1 MHNYLKKINP
11 NILVFLLF
19 LSFFFIQRL
28 FFDVI
33 QDTTI
38 AFAGSLIYLPHGIRV
53 LATLI
58 GGRKIIPG
66 LLLGHI
72 VSGLYT
78 HSFATS
84 TNIEFAEILNLETSI
99 INLLTSIGSSFCVLL
114 ALFILNINYD
124 YIKSISLKTIFLVS
138 IISSIINS
146 FFTNAIY
153 FISYENWEIGTQFFQ
168 YIFGDLI
175 GALIIFYILKFSKK
189 MLKSFIG

>member
-1 MHNYLKKINP
+1 MLNYLKKINP

-124 YIKSISLKTIFLVS
+124 YIKSITLKTIFLVS

-168 YIFGDLI
+168 YILGDLI

>member
-1 MHNYLKKINP
+1 MLNYLKKINP

-84 TNIEFAEILNLETSI
+84 TNIEFAEILNFETSI

-189 MLKSFIG
+189 MLK

>member
-1 MHNYLKKINP
+1 MLSYFKKINP

-28 FFDVI
+28 FFDLI

-38 AFAGSLIYLPHGIRV
+38 TFAGSLIYLPHGIRV

-72 VSGLYT
+72 ASGLYT
-78 HSFATS
+78 HSFLAN
-84 TNIEFAEILNLETSI
+84 TNIEFANILNLETSI

-189 MLKSFIG
+189 MLK

>member
-1 MHNYLKKINP
+1 MLSYFKKINP

-28 FFDVI
+28 FFDLI

-38 AFAGSLIYLPHGIRV
+38 TFAGSLIYLPHGIRV

-72 VSGLYT
+72 ASGLYT
-78 HSFATS
+78 HSFLAN
-84 TNIEFAEILNLETSI
+84 TNIEFAKILNLETSI

-124 YIKSISLKTIFLVS
+124 YIKSITLKTIFLVS

-168 YIFGDLI
+168 YILGDLI

>member
-1 MHNYLKKINP
+1 
-11 NILVFLLF
+11 
-19 LSFFFIQRL
+19 
-28 FFDVI
+28 
-33 QDTTI
+33 
-38 AFAGSLIYLPHGIRV
+38 

-84 TNIEFAEILNLETSI
+84 TNIEFAEILNFETSI
-99 INLLTSIGSSFCVLL
+99 INILTSIGSSFCVLL

-189 MLKSFIG
+189 MLK

>member
-146 FFTNAIY
+146 FFTNTIY

-189 MLKSFIG
+189 MLKSFTG

>member
-1 MHNYLKKINP
+1 MLSYFKKINP

-28 FFDVI
+28 FFDLI

-38 AFAGSLIYLPHGIRV
+38 TFAGSLIYLPHGIRV

-72 VSGLYT
+72 ASGLYT
-78 HSFATS
+78 HSFLAN
-84 TNIEFAEILNLETSI
+84 TNIEFANILNLETSI

-124 YIKSISLKTIFLVS
+124 YIKSITLKTIFLVS

>member
-1 MHNYLKKINP
+1 MLSYLKKINP

-146 FFTNAIY
+146 FFTNTIY

-189 MLKSFIG
+189 MLKSFTG

>member
-124 YIKSISLKTIFLVS
+124 NIKSISLKTIFLVS

-146 FFTNAIY
+146 FFTNTIY

>member
-1 MHNYLKKINP
+1 MLSYFKKINP

-28 FFDVI
+28 FFDLI

-38 AFAGSLIYLPHGIRV
+38 TFAGSLIYLPHGIRV

-72 VSGLYT
+72 ASGLYT
-78 HSFATS
+78 HSFLAN
-84 TNIEFAEILNLETSI
+84 TNIEFANILNLETSI

-124 YIKSISLKTIFLVS
+124 YIKSITLKTIFLVS

-168 YIFGDLI
+168 YILGDLI

-189 MLKSFIG
+189 MLKSFIV

>member
-1 MHNYLKKINP
+1 MLSYLKKINP

-146 FFTNAIY
+146 FFTNTIY

>member
-1 MHNYLKKINP
+1 MLNYLKKFNP
-11 NILVFLLF
+11 NIIVFLLF
-19 LSFFFIQRL
+19 LSFFFIQRI
-28 FFDVI
+28 FFDLI

-72 VSGLYT
+72 ASGLYT
-78 HSFATS
+78 HSFATN
-84 TNIEFAEILNLETSI
+84 TNIGFVSILNLETSI
-99 INLLTSIGSSFCVLL
+99 INLLTSAGSSFCVLL
-114 ALFILNINYD
+114 ALIVLNINYN
-124 YIKSISLKTIFLVS
+124 YIKSIQLKTIFLVS
-138 IISSIINS
+138 IISSFINS
-146 FFTNAIY
+146 FFTNTIY
-153 FISYENWEIGTQFFQ
+153 FISYENWEIGSQFFQ

-189 MLKSFIG
+189 MLI

>member
-1 MHNYLKKINP
+1 MLNYLKKINP

-84 TNIEFAEILNLETSI
+84 TNIEFAEILNFETSI
-99 INLLTSIGSSFCVLL
+99 INILTSIGSSFCVLL

-189 MLKSFIG
+189 MLK

>member
-1 MHNYLKKINP
+1 MLSYFKKINP

-28 FFDVI
+28 FFDLI

-38 AFAGSLIYLPHGIRV
+38 TFAGSLIYLPHGIRV

-72 VSGLYT
+72 ASGLYT
-78 HSFATS
+78 HSFLAN
-84 TNIEFAEILNLETSI
+84 TNIEFANILNLETSI

-124 YIKSISLKTIFLVS
+124 YIKSITLKTIFLVS

-168 YIFGDLI
+168 YILGDLI

>member
-1 MHNYLKKINP
+1 MLSYLKKINP

-84 TNIEFAEILNLETSI
+84 TNMEFADIINLETSI

-114 ALFILNINYD
+114 ALFILNISYD

-146 FFTNAIY
+146 FFTNTIY

-189 MLKSFIG
+189 MLKSFTG

>member
-1 MHNYLKKINP
+1 MLSYFKKINP

-28 FFDVI
+28 FFDLI

-84 TNIEFAEILNLETSI
+84 TNMEFADIINLETSI

-124 YIKSISLKTIFLVS
+124 YIKSITLKTIFLVS

-168 YIFGDLI
+168 YILGDLI

>member
-1 MHNYLKKINP
+1 MLSYFKKINP

-28 FFDVI
+28 FFDLI

-38 AFAGSLIYLPHGIRV
+38 TFAGSLIYLPHGIRV

-58 GGRKIIPG
+58 GRRKIIPG

-72 VSGLYT
+72 ASGLYT
-78 HSFATS
+78 HSFLAN
-84 TNIEFAEILNLETSI
+84 TNIEFANILNLETSI

-124 YIKSISLKTIFLVS
+124 YIKSITLKTIFLVS

-168 YIFGDLI
+168 YILGDLI

>member
-1 MHNYLKKINP
+1 MLDNFKKINP

-28 FFDVI
+28 FFDLI

-72 VSGLYT
+72 VSGLYI

-84 TNIEFAEILNLETSI
+84 TNIEFANILNLETSI

-124 YIKSISLKTIFLVS
+124 YIKSITLKTIFLVS

-146 FFTNAIY
+146 FFTNTIY
-153 FISYENWEIGTQFFQ
+153 FISYENWEIGAQFVQ

-189 MLKSFIG
+189 MLKSYTR

>member
-1 MHNYLKKINP
+1 MLSYFKKINP

-28 FFDVI
+28 FFDLI

-84 TNIEFAEILNLETSI
+84 TNMEFADIINLETSI

-114 ALFILNINYD
+114 ALFILNISYD

-146 FFTNAIY
+146 FFTNAVY

>member
-1 MHNYLKKINP
+1 MLNYLKKINP

>member
-1 MHNYLKKINP
+1 MLSFFKKIDP

-19 LSFFFIQRL
+19 LSFFFIQRI
-28 FFDVI
+28 FFNLI

-38 AFAGSLIYLPHGIRV
+38 DFAGSLIYLPHGIRV
-53 LATLI
+53 LATLV

-72 VSGLYT
+72 ASGLYA
-78 HSFATS
+78 HSFLAN
-84 TNIEFAEILNLETSI
+84 TNIEFANILNLETSI

-124 YIKSISLKTIFLVS
+124 YIKSITLKTIFLVS
-138 IISSIINS
+138 IISSVINS
-146 FFTNAIY
+146 FFTNTIY

-168 YIFGDLI
+168 YILGDLI